1 MTQQFKG
8 KIGQT
13 FKDSKAWWPDTP
25 KPPEGAPNVVYIVID
40 DTGYGQLGCY
50 GSPIETPNLDQ
61 LANNGLSYTDFH
73 TTAIC
78 SPTRACLLTGRNH
91 HSVGYG
97 FLSEFSS
104 GYPGYNATIPKS
116 AAMLPALLKDH
127 GYSTYCVGKW
137 HLSPVSEFSD

>member
-1 MTQQFKG
+1 MAQKFKG

-13 FKDSKAWWPDTP
+13 FKDSKAWWPDPP

-61 LANNGLSYTDFH
+61 LAKNGLSYTDFH

-104 GYPGYNATIPKS
+104 GYPG
-116 AAMLPALLKDH
+116 
-127 GYSTYCVGKW
+127 
-137 HLSPVSEFSD
+137 